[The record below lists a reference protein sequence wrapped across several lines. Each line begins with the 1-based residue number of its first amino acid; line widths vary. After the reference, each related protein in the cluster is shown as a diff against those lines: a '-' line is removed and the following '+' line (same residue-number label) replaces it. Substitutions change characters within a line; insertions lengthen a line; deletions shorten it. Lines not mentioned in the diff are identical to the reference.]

1 MSRSLYKPKYVHK
14 SLFDECLIN
23 KEKNIMKK
31 YNIKFNLNDNI
42 VKNIPRF
49 LYFWATKST
58 LNLNLLD
65 KKISIYNGRVF
76 ISLPVVNQI
85 IGYKIGNFCITKKKP
100 PHIGKQKQVKKV
112 SRSLKKLVDER
123 KEIIN
128 RNKDKI
134 KKIKYIY

>member
-31 YNIKFNLNDNI
+31 NNINFNDSI
-42 VKNIPRF
+42 GKNIPRF
-49 LYFWATKST
+49 LYFWAKNSP

-65 KKISIYNGRVF
+65 KKISIYNGKVF
-76 ISLPVVNQI
+76 ISLNVIKPI
-85 IGYKIGNFCITKKKP
+85 IGYNIGSFCITKKKP

-112 SRSLKKLVDER
+112 SKSNKKLVAER

-128 RNKDKI
+128 RNKGKI
-134 KKIKYIY
+134 KKIKYIN

>member
-1 MSRSLYKPKYVHK
+1 MSRSLYKPRYVHK

-31 YNIKFNLNDNI
+31 NNINFNDSI
-42 VKNIPRF
+42 GKSIPRF
-49 LYFWATKST
+49 LYFWTNKSPI
-58 LNLNLLD
+58 NLNLLD

-76 ISLPVVNQI
+76 ISLGVVNTI
-85 IGYKIGNFCITKKKP
+85 IGYKIGSFCITKKKP

-112 SRSLKKLVDER
+112 SKSLKKLVAER

-128 RNKDKI
+128 RNKYKF
-134 KKIKYIY
+134 KK